1 MDMKQMRAQIKHVV
15 VVMLENRSFDNLL
28 GWLYDTDETS
38 GLKHVPPLKPGEP
51 PFHGLAGQD
60 LKKLANSV
68 GNLTVPPGRGVPVL
82 FSPQYDPHEPYL
94 HVNVQ
99 LFEQEKNPA
108 PGTTPTMKGFLS
120 DYATKWPTWDW
131 DKDKDQIAEVMDCFM
146 PAEAPVLNG
155 LARFYAVS
163 DLWYSSVPTQTNC
176 NRAFANCGTSEGR
189 TDNQGT
195 FGEGKPFDSAT
206 IWNAMEAAKNESWRV
221 YYLDTYPPIT
231 GTKCYTQYLFPKVG
245 DTEHDPHFRKFGQF
259 ANDITG
265 NDLPAYTFI
274 EPQWT
279 YRVGSVGQQG
289 TDYHPPGGTTP
300 GEVFLKSIYLA
311 LTANEELWKQTL
323 LVVTFD
329 EHGGTY
335 DHYPPPG
342 AIPPWGEGGKP
353 PPVLEHDFK
362 FDRFGVRVPTLF
374 VSPWVERDTV
384 LRADDDKPS
393 FDHTSIIATVLDWQE
408 IPRDIWTTIDKPNYL
423 GARAT
428 DAPTFEGV
436 LNAAAPRSDNLF
448 APISVSGNELGY
460 TDRFWLQ
467 HVNSDW
473 WLGPAETHLGE
484 WYPLLYRDIKVKI
497 YVECPGRSGAVRSG
511 DIVKIKTTEKEV
523 KNYDTLGAW
532 ETSHWVYWYVD
543 DQYKGKEQWQI
554 LRKDG
559 KLGPL
564 RYGDEVYILNTF
576 ISFTRNWDGYGLQND
591 LKYPT
596 WLSALWGRQPWK
608 IAKP

>member
-1 MDMKQMRAQIKHVV
+1 MDMKQMQEQIKHVV

-38 GLKHVPPLKPGEP
+38 GLKHVPPLKPGDP
-51 PFHGLAGQD
+51 PFYGLAGQD
-60 LKKLANSV
+60 LKKLANSA
-68 GNLTVPPGRGVPVL
+68 GELTVPPSRGVPVL

-131 DKDKDQIAEVMDCFM
+131 DKDKDKIAEVMDCFM
-146 PAEAPVLNG
+146 PAEAPVING
-155 LARFYAVS
+155 LGRFYGVS

-221 YYLDTYPPIT
+221 YYIDTYPPIT
-231 GTKCYTQYLFPKVG
+231 GSKCYTQYLFPKVG
-245 DTEHDPHFRKFGQF
+245 DANHDSHFRKFGQF
-259 ANDITG
+259 ANDIAG

-300 GEVFLKSIYLA
+300 GEVFLKDIYLA

-323 LVVTFD
+323 LVITFD

-335 DHYPPPG
+335 DHHPPRWG
-342 AIPPWGEGGKP
+342 AKPPWEGGKP

-374 VSPWVERDTV
+374 VSPWVEKDTV
-384 LRADDDKPS
+384 LRADDEKTP
-393 FDHTSIIATVLDWQE
+393 FDHTSIIATVLDWQD
-408 IPRDIWTTIDKPNYL
+408 IPRATWTTIDKANYL
-423 GARAT
+423 GARASH
-428 DAPTFEGV
+428 APTFEGV

-473 WLGPAETHLGE
+473 WLGPAEIHLGE

-576 ISFTRNWDGYGLQND
+576 ISFTTNWDGYGLQND